1 MEKEGERIVRTW
13 WNYRRAKRK
22 FPDSDDEAYFIVE
35 AYYTDGILT
44 GITAEEMAPWG
55 ESEDELQMSYKMM
68 REAFDKPVIDYDTRE
83 EIK

>member
-35 AYYTDGILT
+35 AYYTDGKIDS
-44 GITAEEMAPWG
+44 ITVDEMGPWG
-55 ESEDELQMSYKMM
+55 ENEDELLSNFEMM
-68 REAFDKPVIDYDTRE
+68 AEAFGKPVLDYDTRE